1 MKKLYI
7 TATAVTLLSCV
18 FTHTVA
24 AQEIA
29 RLYAPKAPKGS
40 SYIRVINPLNTSVN
54 VQIAN
59 NTSTLDGQHDIA
71 TNYRVV
77 PASAPVVIKVNGKDL
92 PAMSIKPDSYNTIIL
107 TSASSSQVVVDNTDN
122 ANDLKA
128 ELRFYNTVPNCS
140 ANLAIANNG
149 PVIFKDIAQYQSN
162 KRAINPVKADVTGSC
177 NAGTSSAAV
186 SLPQIKAG
194 DKASIFLLGDQQH
207 ARVFVQIDHTDPYT
221 E

>member
-1 MKKLYI
+1 MKKLYLTT
-7 TATAVTLLSCV
+7 TAAALLSCV
-18 FTHTVA
+18 LIQTVA

-40 SYIRVINPLNTSVN
+40 SYIRVINPLNTSVS

-59 NTSTLDGQHDIA
+59 STNTLDGQHDIA

-77 PASAPVVIKVNGKDL
+77 PATAPVMIKVNGKEL
-92 PAMSIKPDSYNTIIL
+92 PSLAIKPDSYNTIIL
-107 TSASSSQVVVDNTDN
+107 ASATSTQVIVDNTDN

-128 ELRFYNTVPNCS
+128 ELRFYNTIPNCT
-140 ANLAIANNG
+140 ATLAIANNG

-162 KRAINPVKADVTGSC
+162 KRAINPVKADITGSC
-177 NAGTSSAAV
+177 NAGSPSAAV
-186 SLPQIKAG
+186 ALPQVKAG
-194 DKASIFLLGDQQH
+194 DKASIFLLGDQQRP
-207 ARVFVQIDHTDPYT
+207 RVFVQIDHTDPYT